1 MSATDTLLDA
11 NPWLDRLFGDITAV
25 SGEDFGIEAVLARMI
40 SAAIVGWLIG
50 QVYRRT
56 FTGVRFNPTLPDTH
70 VLLAL
75 GGALIW
81 LVVGNSIV
89 RAFGLAGTVGLIR
102 YRTMVPDPKDTTILL
117 FSLVM
122 GMACG
127 IGLLVVAW
135 VGTLVLLMVMILLH
149 KGHRRQHAAEAENV
163 RILELFQASPAPDK
177 PPERMDDA
185 ATR

>member
-1 MSATDTLLDA
+1 MKLTDEVFDA
-11 NPWLDRLFGDITAV
+11 NPWLDRLFGDISAT
-25 SGEDFGIEAVLARMI
+25 SGEDFGIEAVLVRMV
-40 SAAIVGWLIG
+40 SAAIVGWIIG

-81 LVVGNSIV
+81 LVVGNSLV

-135 VGTLVLLMVMILLH
+135 VGTLVLLMAMILLH
-149 KGHRRQHAAEAENV
+149 RGHRRIRQAEAENTRV
-163 RILELFQASPAPDK
+163 LELFQASPVPPDPSGTAESK
-177 PPERMDDA
+177 RQ
-185 ATR
+185 

>member
-1 MSATDTLLDA
+1 MRLTDSLLDA
-11 NPWLDRLFGDITAV
+11 NPWLDRLFGDISAV
-25 SGEDFGIEAVLARMI
+25 SGEDFGIEAVLVRMV
-40 SAAIVGWLIG
+40 SAAVVGWLIG

-81 LVVGNSIV
+81 LVVGNSLV

-135 VGTLVLLMVMILLH
+135 VGTMVLLMAMVLLH
-149 KGHRRQHAAEAENV
+149 RGHRRTRQAEAENAQ
-163 RILELFQASPAPDK
+163 ILDLFQAGPL
-177 PPERMDDA
+177 PPEA
-185 ATR
+185 SEPPKTRTS

>member
-1 MSATDTLLDA
+1 MKLTDGFLDA
-11 NPWLDRLFGDITAV
+11 YPALDRLFGNIAGT
-25 SGEDFGIEAVLARMI
+25 SGEEYGVESVIARMV
-40 SAAIVGWLIG
+40 SAALVGWIIG

-81 LVVGNSIV
+81 LVVGSSIV

-102 YRTMVPDPKDTTILL
+102 YRTIVPDPKDTTILL

-127 IGLLVVAW
+127 IGMLVVAW
-135 VGTLVLLMVMILLH
+135 MGTLILLMVMVLLH
-149 KGHRRQHAAEAENV
+149 WGHGRIRQTELENTNL
-163 RILELFQASPAPDK
+163 IELFKADQKPEKAGEQQDAKAP
-177 PPERMDDA
+177 
-185 ATR
+185 

>member
-1 MSATDTLLDA
+1 
-11 NPWLDRLFGDITAV
+11 LDRLFSDIAGT
-25 SGEDFGIEAVLARMI
+25 SGEDYGVESVIARMV
-40 SAAIVGWLIG
+40 SAALVGWLIG

-56 FTGVRFNPTLPDTH
+56 FTGVRFNPALPDTH

-102 YRTMVPDPKDTTILL
+102 YRTIVPDPKDTTILL

-135 VGTLVLLMVMILLH
+135 VGTLILLMAMVLLH
-149 KGHRRQHAAEAENV
+149 WGHRRVRQTESENTS
-163 RILELFQASPAPDK
+163 IIELFKADS
-177 PPERMDDA
+177 PPEKKAEQPGKDVL
-185 ATR
+185 

>member
-1 MSATDTLLDA
+1 MTATDNVLDA
-11 NPWLDRLFGDITAV
+11 NPWLDRLFGDIAGTA
-25 SGEDFGIEAVLARMI
+25 GEEYGVESVIARLV
-40 SAAIVGWLIG
+40 SAAVVGWIIG

-56 FTGVRFNPTLPDTH
+56 FTGVRFNHALPDTH

-102 YRTMVPDPKDTTILL
+102 YRTLVPDPKDTTLLL

-135 VGTLVLLMVMILLH
+135 IGTLVLLLAMVLLH
-149 KGHRRQHAAEAENV
+149 WGHRRVHQAESENAS
-163 RILELFQASPAPDK
+163 IIELFKADPPVLPKPEPPPQKAS
-177 PPERMDDA
+177 
-185 ATR
+185 